1 MAEMRMSWK
10 EVDEQLEKQWNKEKQ
25 EKEDNNTRATLETMR
40 VLARM
45 ELLLEQQNRSIEE
58 LKQRNE
64 VLEKKLSMIES
75 HLRRV
80 KVTTNLQLKVNG
92 DIFSFDDS
100 SNVDFFEKHNH
111 L

>member
-1 MAEMRMSWK
+1 
-10 EVDEQLEKQWNKEKQ
+10 VDEQLEKQWNKEKQ